1 MRIAYI
7 CYWDAYRLDG
17 VAKKILT
24 QTRYWTGVGHR
35 VEIFCL
41 TPRPE
46 TPSDPVLTHT
56 TFSFTNIVARLVA
69 TRRLAAA
76 VRSFAPD
83 VIYLRY
89 DLFLPPLWGLLA
101 ERPLAV
107 ELNEQPEEY
116 ALRRAKARVY
126 DRWSRRQ
133 ILRRSDGF
141 ICVAEELAQSAWLR
155 QLGRPSSVIGNSID
169 LDAFPEAAAP
179 RNVRPRAV
187 FLGGPGLAWHGVDKV
202 RVLAEHLPEIDFDV
216 IGPSAEDLAGPAPA
230 NLVVHGFLGR
240 EQYDPIAR
248 RADFAVG
255 TLALHRQGIDE
266 TAPLKLR
273 EYLAYG
279 LPLVLAHKDPDL
291 TREPHWFVLELPN
304 RESNVDECYEDVRH
318 WAATVKGRRVSR
330 VTAEALVGVRAKETE
345 RLDFLERIRVSAS
358 RSPT

>member
-24 QTRYWTGVGHR
+24 QTQHWSAAGHH

-46 TPSDPVLTHT
+46 LPSEPLLTQT
-56 TFSFTNIVARLVA
+56 TFPFTSVVARLVA

-89 DLFLPPLWGLLA
+89 DLFLPPLWRLLA
-101 ERPLAV
+101 AHPLVV

-116 ALRRAKARVY
+116 TLRRAQARVY
-126 DRWSRRQ
+126 DRWSRGQ
-133 ILRRSDGF
+133 LLRRSDGF
-141 ICVAEELAQSAWLR
+141 ICVADELAQSAWLR
-155 QLGRPSSVIGNSID
+155 QLGRPASVIGNSID

-179 RNVRPRAV
+179 QNVRPRAV
-187 FLGGPGLAWHGVDKV
+187 FLGGPGLAWHGVDKI
-202 RVLAEHLPEIDFDV
+202 RVLAERLPEIDFDV
-216 IGPSAEDLAGPAPA
+216 VGPSADDLGGPAPA
-230 NLVVHGFLGR
+230 NLVRHGFLGR
-240 EQYDPIAR
+240 EQYDPIVR

-279 LPLVLAHKDPDL
+279 LPLVLAHNDPDL

-304 RESNVDECYEDVRH
+304 RESNVDESYEDVRS
-318 WAATVKGRRVSR
+318 WIEAVKGRRVSR
-330 VTAEALVGVRAKETE
+330 ATAEALVGARAKEAE
-345 RLDFLERIRVSAS
+345 RLEFLERIRVSAS
-358 RSPT
+358 RGRT

>member
-24 QTRYWTGVGHR
+24 QTRQWSAAGHH
-35 VEIFCL
+35 VQIFCL

-46 TPSDPVLTHT
+46 LASDPVLTQT
-56 TFSFTNIVARLVA
+56 TFSFTGVASRLIA
-69 TRRLAAA
+69 TGRLAAA

-89 DLFLPPLWGLLA
+89 DLFLPPLWRLLA
-101 ERPLAV
+101 AHPLAV

-116 ALRRAKARVY
+116 TLRRAQARLY

-133 ILRRSDGF
+133 ILRRADGF
-141 ICVAEELAQSAWLR
+141 ICVADELAQSAWLR
-155 QLGRPSSVIGNSID
+155 QLGRPASVIGNSID
-169 LDAFPEAAAP
+169 LDAFPEVAAP
-179 RNVRPRAV
+179 QNVRPRAV
-187 FLGGPGLAWHGVDKV
+187 FLGGPGLAWHGVDKI

-216 IGPSAEDLAGPAPA
+216 VGPSADDLGGPAPA
-230 NLVVHGFLGR
+230 NLVMHGFLGR
-240 EQYDPIAR
+240 EQYDPIVR
-248 RADFAVG
+248 RADVAVG

-279 LPLVLAHKDPDL
+279 LPVVLAHKDPDL

-304 RESNVDECYEDVRH
+304 RESNVEESSEDVRS
-318 WAATVKGRRVSR
+318 WIAAVKGRRVSR
-330 VTAEALVGVRAKETE
+330 ATAEALVGARAKEAE
-345 RLDFLERIRVSAS
+345 RLELLERIRRSTS
-358 RSPT
+358 RSGT